1 MKGRGRRREEYEA
14 CASETALAHVT
25 VLVVLGDFI
34 YHARCCCQPGCLRC
48 RCCCCCCLM
57 RHFATS
63 VAGTLLT
70 SSSSSAAA
78 RTLTA
83 HQLTHTHTQTPTQQ
97 HTVAHALAIV
107 RKLRWS
113 TVVNGRDSRGERD
126 RGEGGGGEVKGSR
139 LAFAHS
145 LK

>member
-34 YHARCCCQPGCLRC
+34 YHARCCCCQPGCLRC
-48 RCCCCCCLM
+48 RCCCCCCCLM

-83 HQLTHTHTQTPTQQ
+83 HQLTQTHTPTQQ

-113 TVVNGRDSRGERD
+113 TVVNGRDSRGERAKGKE
-126 RGEGGGGEVKGSR
+126 RGRRGGGS
-139 LAFAHS
+139 
-145 LK
+145 